1 MEWVWAVCGFLAGV
15 VLCQRQRLGPAI
27 VLVKSRELDA
37 SIRRVAVAIDNNTD
51 AIRETLGSEHS
62 GSGATPPTS
71 ESLDRIADMMERTLA
86 ELDSQA

>member
-1 MEWVWAVCGFLAGV
+1 MEWVWAACGFLAGV
-15 VLCQRQRLGPAI
+15 VLCQRLGPAI

-37 SIRRVAVAIDNNTD
+37 AIRRVAV
-51 AIRETLGSEHS
+51 GSEHS